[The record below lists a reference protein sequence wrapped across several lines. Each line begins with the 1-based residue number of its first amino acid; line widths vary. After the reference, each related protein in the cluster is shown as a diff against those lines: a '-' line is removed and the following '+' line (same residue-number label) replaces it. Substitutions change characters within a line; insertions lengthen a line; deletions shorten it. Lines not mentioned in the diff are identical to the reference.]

1 MKNNKFFSVM
11 TLTIALF
18 SVAVVCK
25 AQIPAAP
32 FDVVEISHTIKDYAV
47 WKKAF
52 DADEFNRKVSGLN
65 FIVIGRSNENPNN
78 VTVVLHASDVAKAKT
93 FSASPK
99 LKEVMEK
106 NGVVTKPEFSYYK
119 VIRVNPDSKETSWV
133 QVTYK
138 VKDFDAWLKVF
149 DANGRTANRAAQG
162 LIDVVLA
169 RGIDDPNIVHLVFD
183 IKDMAKAKAYMTS
196 DETNKLRISAGMIG
210 SPKIEFYNTAE

>member
-1 MKNNKFFSVM
+1 MKNNKFFSRL

-18 SVAVVCK
+18 LVVFICK

-32 FDVVEISHTIKDYAV
+32 FDVLEITHTVKDFAT

-52 DADEFNRKVSGLN
+52 DADEPNRKASGLE
-65 FIVIGRSNENPNN
+65 FIVLGRSAENPN
-78 VTVVLHASDVAKAKT
+78 TVNIVLHASDVAKAKAFT
-93 FSASPK
+93 ASPR

-106 NGVVTKPEFSYYK
+106 NGVITKPEFNYYK
-119 VIRVNPDSKETSWV
+119 VIRINPDSKETSWV

-138 VKDFDAWLKVF
+138 VKDFDAWQKVF

-210 SPKIEFYNTAE
+210 SPKIEFFNTAE

>member
-1 MKNNKFFSVM
+1 M

-18 SVAVVCK
+18 SMAVVSQ

-32 FDVVEISHTIKDYAV
+32 FNVVEISHTIKDYAV

-52 DADEFNRKVSGLN
+52 DADELNRKGAGLN
-65 FIVIGRSNENPNN
+65 FIVIGRSAENANN
-78 VTVVLHASDVAKAKT
+78 ITVVLHAADVAKAKT

-106 NGVVTKPEFSYYK
+106 NGVISKPEFNYYK
-119 VIRVNPDSKETSWV
+119 VIRINPDSKETSWV

-149 DANGRTANRAAQG
+149 DGEGSTKRAAQG

-169 RGIDDPNIVHLVFD
+169 RGIDDPNIVHMVFD
-183 IKDMAKAKAYMTS
+183 IKDMAKAKASVTS
-196 DETNKLRISAGMIG
+196 EEKNKLRISAGMIG
-210 SPKIEFYNTAE
+210 SPKIEFFNVAE